1 MDFQTPFWLKKVG
14 LGSNNE
20 GVPKVTITLEVEGRG
35 VMDLIDFGELS
46 SMTGKNVAVTI
57 RDLQL
62 RLATN
67 G

>member
-1 MDFQTPFWLKKVG
+1 MDFQTPFTLKKVG